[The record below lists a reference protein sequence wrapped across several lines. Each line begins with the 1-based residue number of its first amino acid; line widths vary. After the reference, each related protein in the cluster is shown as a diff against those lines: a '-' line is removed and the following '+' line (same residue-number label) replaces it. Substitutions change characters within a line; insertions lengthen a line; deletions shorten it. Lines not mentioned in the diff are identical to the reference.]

1 MTKRFDKVFDE
12 DQAKVLAKAFD
23 RMWWRTMQVVI
34 TLMLGVALGY
44 AWGLHEINDTSHISV
59 SALHKADAL
68 NRSLAKQA
76 KESAHQAAVFAYT
89 TCRGQQEVQINLHD
103 LVHIAIPKHL
113 EGRPPEVQKNVN
125 QLYDVLK
132 ARHVLDIPT
141 CPKPPKGVESK

>member
-1 MTKRFDKVFDE
+1 MTKRFDDAFSD
-12 DQAKVLAKAFD
+12 DQAQVLAKEFNH
-23 RMWWRTMQVVI
+23 MWWRTLQVII
-34 TLMLGVALGY
+34 TLMVGVALGY
-44 AWGLHEINDTSHISV
+44 AWGLHVINNTSHISV

-89 TCRGQQEVQINLHD
+89 SCRGQQEVQVNLHD

-113 EGRPPEVQKNVN
+113 EGRPPEVQANVN
-125 QLYDVLK
+125 KLYQVLK

-141 CPKPPKGVESK
+141 CPKPPKGVQ